1 MPEVI
6 PFRETD
12 KMKGGKAFTDFVL
25 RVEESRSKMSLYAE
39 ALADKNYL
47 RAAEILAAISPGV
60 LLDHAKDLKCVT
72 KAF

>member
-25 RVEESRSKMSLYAE
+25 RVEESRSKMNLYAE
-39 ALADKNYL
+39 A
-47 RAAEILAAISPGV
+47 
-60 LLDHAKDLKCVT
+60 VT
-72 KAF
+72 KSYPGFFEDYRALGGEAEEI